1 MGLEI
6 GLFTK
11 KITPYNPRTMS
22 MTPLLKIGTRG
33 SPLALAQAHAARD
46 ALAAAHPELAV
57 DGAMSIE
64 VIKTTGDSVQ
74 DRPLSEI
81 GGKGLFTREIDDAQT
96 SGAIDIAVHSMKDVP
111 TMLEDGLVLACIM
124 PREDVRDAFISVKYK
139 SFDELPE
146 GAVIGSASLRRGAQI
161 LGRYPH
167 LKVINFRGN
176 VQTRLRKLNEGVADA
191 TMLAMA
197 GLNRM
202 GMADI
207 ATAAMS
213 PEEMLPAVA
222 QGAVGITCRADD
234 ERARTWV
241 AALDCRDSALRVA
254 AERAFLARLD
264 GSCRTPIAALAEWM
278 SPGMMRV
285 RGLIVRPDGTEPLE
299 TERSGPVADMVA
311 AMAMGDDA
319 AQELVARA
327 GDALPAYQGEVVHGG
342 GI

>member
-1 MGLEI
+1 
-6 GLFTK
+6 
-11 KITPYNPRTMS
+11 MS
-22 MTPLLKIGTRG
+22 TTPLLKIGTRG

-46 ALAAAHPELAV
+46 ALAAAHPELAE

-96 SGAIDIAVHSMKDVP
+96 GGAIDIAVHSMKDVP
-111 TMLEDGLVLACIM
+111 TVLEDGLVLTCIM
-124 PREDVRDAFISVKYK
+124 PREDVRDAFISVKYR

-146 GAVIGSASLRRGAQI
+146 GAVIGSASLRRAAQI
-161 LGRYPH
+161 LSRYPH
-167 LKVINFRGN
+167 VKVINFRGN

-202 GMADI
+202 NMADV
-207 ATAAMS
+207 ATAAMD
-213 PEEMLPAVA
+213 PDDMLPAVA

-234 ERARTWV
+234 DRARAWLE
-241 AALDCRDSALRVA
+241 ALDCRDSHLRVA

-264 GSCRTPIAALAEWM
+264 GSCRTPIAALAEWTA
-278 SPGMMRV
+278 PGQMRL
-285 RGLIVRPDGTEPLE
+285 RGLIVRPEGTDPLG
-299 TERSGPVADMVA
+299 TERSGPVTDMAA

-319 AQELVARA
+319 ARELVERA
-327 GDALPAYQGEVVHGG
+327 GDALPAYRGEVMPGG
-342 GI
+342 GL

>member
-1 MGLEI
+1 
-6 GLFTK
+6 
-11 KITPYNPRTMS
+11 MS
-22 MTPLLKIGTRG
+22 NTPLLKIGTRG

-46 ALAAAHPELAV
+46 ALAAAHPALSEP
-57 DGAMSIE
+57 GALEIV

-81 GGKGLFTREIDDAQT
+81 GGKGLFTREIDDAQLAGT
-96 SGAIDIAVHSMKDVP
+96 IDIAVHSMKDVP
-111 TMLEDGLVLACIM
+111 TVLEDGLTLACIM
-124 PREDVRDAFISVKYK
+124 PREDPRDAFISTRYK
-139 SFDELPE
+139 SFADLPE

-176 VQTRLRKLNEGVADA
+176 LQTRLRKLNEGVADA

-202 GMADI
+202 DMAHV
-207 ATAAMS
+207 ATAPLE

-234 ERARTWV
+234 IRTIDWV
-241 AALDCRDSALRVA
+241 RALDCRASSIRVA

-264 GSCRTPIAALAEWM
+264 GSCRTPIAALAEWIG
-278 SPGMMRV
+278 SDRMRL
-285 RGLIVRPDGTEPLE
+285 RGLIVRPDGRDPLA
-299 TERSGPVADMVA
+299 TERTWDVVTTADA
-311 AMAMGDDA
+311 EAMGDDA
-319 AQELVARA
+319 ASELVEKA
-327 GDALPAYQGEVVHGG
+327 GDALPAYRGEVAAGG
-342 GI
+342 GL

>member
-1 MGLEI
+1 
-6 GLFTK
+6 
-11 KITPYNPRTMS
+11 MS
-22 MTPLLKIGTRG
+22 TTPLLKIGTRG

-64 VIKTTGDSVQ
+64 IIKTTGDSVQ

-111 TMLEDGLVLACIM
+111 TVLEDGLVLPCIM

-139 SFDELPE
+139 SFAELPE
-146 GAVIGSASLRRGAQI
+146 GAVIGSASLRRASQI

-176 VQTRLRKLNEGVADA
+176 LQTRLRKLNEGVADA

-202 GMADI
+202 GMSEV
-207 ATAAMS
+207 ATQPMA
-213 PEEMLPAVA
+213 PDEMLPAVA

-234 ERARTWV
+234 DRARAWIE
-241 AALDCRDSALRVA
+241 ALDCRDSHLRVA
-254 AERAFLARLD
+254 AERAFLAGLD
-264 GSCRTPIAALAEWM
+264 GSCRTPIAGLAEWTA
-278 SPGMMRV
+278 PGMMRL
-285 RGLIVRPDGTEPLE
+285 RGLIVRPDGRNPLD
-299 TERSGPVADMVA
+299 TERSGPVADRA
-311 AMAMGDDA
+311 AAEAMGADA
-319 AQELVARA
+319 AAELVERA
-327 GDALPAYQGEVVHGG
+327 GDALPAYRGEVVHGG
-342 GI
+342 GL